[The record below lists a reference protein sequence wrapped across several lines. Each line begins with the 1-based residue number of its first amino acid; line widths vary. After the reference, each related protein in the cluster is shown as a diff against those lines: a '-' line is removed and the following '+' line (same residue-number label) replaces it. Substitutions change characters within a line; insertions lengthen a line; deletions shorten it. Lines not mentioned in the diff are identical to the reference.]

1 MAGLTEKTE
10 PCCPS
15 SPASTGSVL
24 LGIVGPTGL
33 AYLTPRMTVSPDL
46 LENLGPEEDREKR
59 YRFADTC
66 ATTGC
71 KHWSGR
77 DCRLIDQ
84 VIESGKELPGESEP
98 SLPKCSIRAGC
109 QWFAQRGA
117 SACRVCPL
125 VITDRT

>member
-1 MAGLTEKTE
+1 MSGPNETTEH
-10 PCCPS
+10 CCPS

-24 LGIVGPTGL
+24 LGIVGPSGI
-33 AYLTPRMTVSPDL
+33 AYVTPRMTVSADL
-46 LENLGPEEDREKR
+46 LEDLGREEDLEKR
-59 YRFADTC
+59 YRFADPC

-84 VIESGKELPGESEP
+84 VIESGEELGRESEA
-98 SLPKCSIRAGC
+98 SLPKCSIRASC
-109 QWFAQRGA
+109 QWFAQRGP

-125 VITDRT
+125 VITDRA